1 MNQRNA
7 AMGLAAL
14 GRGADTS
21 LIHMSPREI
30 QALQQLAVQHGGSLT
45 TNPETGLPEAG
56 FLSSLL
62 PLIAGVGLTAAAAAS
77 GGTALPFLG
86 QMTALKAGL
95 LMGGGALAA
104 SGGDWK
110 QAAKWGLGGYGGAAL
125 GAGLA
130 GAGATAVAPAGST
143 ALGQTA
149 AGYTPAYGFG
159 APPAIT
165 AGTIAPTTGEGPL
178 LQKEP
183 FKIIPCRRVARTN
196 NRVFSPPY

>member
-62 PLIAGVGLTAAAAAS
+62 PLIAGVGLS
-77 GGTALPFLG
+77 FIPGVNALG
-86 QMTALKAGL
+86 AGL
-95 LMGGGALAA
+95 LMGAGAGIA
-104 SGGDWK
+104 SGGDLG
-110 QAAKWGLGGYGGAAL
+110 QMAKWG
-125 GAGLA
+125 
-130 GAGATAVAPAGST
+130 
-143 ALGQTA
+143 
-149 AGYTPAYGFG
+149 
-159 APPAIT
+159 
-165 AGTIAPTTGEGPL
+165 
-178 LQKEP
+178 
-183 FKIIPCRRVARTN
+183 
-196 NRVFSPPY
+196 